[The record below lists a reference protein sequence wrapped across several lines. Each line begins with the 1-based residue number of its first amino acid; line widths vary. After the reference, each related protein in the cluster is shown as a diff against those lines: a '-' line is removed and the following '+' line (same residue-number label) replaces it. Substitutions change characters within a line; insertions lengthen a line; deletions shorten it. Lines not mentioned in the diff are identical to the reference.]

1 MIKLKLDI
9 PESFLREEE
18 RCAHI
23 VTREMKELWAVEL
36 DLLSEFKRVCEKY
49 NLYFSADSGT
59 LLGAVRHKG
68 FIPWDNDIDIFMLR
82 EDYESLCRI
91 APEEFK
97 VPYSLVTYKEDCRS
111 SMGFAKLYNL
121 HTTAIENP
129 YINRIQ
135 GIFIDIFPLDNVPDD
150 IKLFEQQKKDVF
162 RLARTLGRLTYCTL
176 AYNIKEPAPVVKKIG
191 RIILHFYYLLTKR
204 GRKYGLSL
212 FKAYEVACKRYN
224 TIPTKYVAAIS
235 YYTLKTKDLVRRTD
249 FLNPIEVDFEFI
261 KIPIIQHYDEYLK
274 SLYGNYMVFIKGTE
288 LHTLFMIDTNKPYVH
303 YLK

>member
-9 PESFLREEE
+9 PKSFLREEE
-18 RCAHI
+18 RCGHI

-59 LLGAVRHKG
+59 LLGAIRHKG

-82 EDYESLCRI
+82 EDYEYLCRI
-91 APEEFK
+91 APKEFK

-162 RLARTLGRLTYCTL
+162 RLARTLGRLTYCTS
-176 AYNIKEPAPVVKKIG
+176 A
-191 RIILHFYYLLTKR
+191 
-204 GRKYGLSL
+204 
-212 FKAYEVACKRYN
+212 
-224 TIPTKYVAAIS
+224 
-235 YYTLKTKDLVRRTD
+235 
-249 FLNPIEVDFEFI
+249 
-261 KIPIIQHYDEYLK
+261 
-274 SLYGNYMVFIKGTE
+274 
-288 LHTLFMIDTNKPYVH
+288 
-303 YLK
+303 